1 MYYVDTALE
10 ETEVT
15 RQLGKSINLTMSDR
29 GFESLRDSGDV
40 DLVGDVVQGTLAVHM
55 REVHRASSISCQKST
70 RMRYDANGKV
80 SKHFDSKKKEKTL
93 NKTLTTYRHQ
103 TSQHLNVVS
112 RGTLRDILLERVRK
126 LPNTKIFFNSKLV
139 HADLNARFAVFSD
152 STVKEAW
159 GAEHQYRRVSFD
171 LLIGAD
177 GAHSA
182 VRHQMARYTHMNL
195 TQTWLDTWW
204 CEFHIS
210 PWPGVHMEPRLAS
223 DALHIWPEADFMF
236 LAMPNRDGSFTC
248 NLFAPRAVFDDLAV
262 RAGGGGGGKD
272 HAAAEAA
279 LTDFF
284 QRHFPGIVPELMTA
298 AELRAQFSRTTP
310 SALHDMRVS
319 KVNHGDRCVLV
330 GDAAHAMVPF
340 YGQGLN
346 VGLEDVRILFTEYLC
361 CPSSPA
367 PAATAWLAEKGGP
380 NVGRGSPTTATTTK
394 PSMAESLSAYSAR
407 RQPDVAVMSTLALR
421 NYGEMRHGG
430 TAAKRARRAIEEAL
444 QVWVPSAGWRTLYA
458 RVAFSTESFVEI
470 ERKNA
475 RQGWILTAWAFLLLL
490 AVVAA
495 LVRFMLCHYC

>member
-1 MYYVDTALE
+1 MKIVICGAGPVGALAAIYAARRGHEVEIYELRGDTALE
-10 ETEVT
+10 ESEVT

-29 GFESLRDSGDV
+29 GFESLRDSGDI

-55 REVHRASSISCQKST
+55 REVHKASSISCQKST
-70 RMRYDANGKV
+70 RMRYDTRGK
-80 SKHFDSKKKEKTL
+80 
-93 NKTLTTYRHQ
+93 
-103 TSQHLNVVS
+103 HLNVVS

-139 HADLNARFAVFSD
+139 HADLNARFAIFSD

-159 GAEHQYRRVSFD
+159 GAEHKYKRVTFD

-210 PWPGVHMEPRLAS
+210 ARPGVHMEPRLAS
-223 DALHIWPEADFMF
+223 DALHIWPETDFMF

-248 NLFAPRAVFDDLAV
+248 NLFAPRAVFDDLAI
-262 RAGGGGGGKD
+262 RAGSGKD
-272 HAAAEAA
+272 HAAAEMA
-279 LTDFF
+279 LTEFF

-298 AELRAQFSRTTP
+298 AELREQFSRTTP

-367 PAATAWLAEKGGP
+367 PATSACLAEKGGRNASSP
-380 NVGRGSPTTATTTK
+380 STPTTTTTT
-394 PSMAESLSAYSAR
+394 AERLSAYSAR

-430 TAAKRARRAIEEAL
+430 TAAKRARRAIEESL
-444 QVWVPSAGWRTLYA
+444 QVWFPSAGWRTLYA

-470 ERKNA
+470 ERKNT
-475 RQGWILTAWAFLLLL
+475 RQGWILTALAFLFLFM
-490 AVVAA
+490 VMVA
-495 LVRFMLCHYC
+495 LVRLMLCYYC

>member
-1 MYYVDTALE
+1 MKIVICGAGPVGALAAIYAARRGHEVEIYELRGDTALE
-10 ETEVT
+10 ESEVT

-55 REVHRASSISCQKST
+55 REVHRASSIRCQKST
-70 RMRYDANGKV
+70 RMRYDANGK
-80 SKHFDSKKKEKTL
+80 
-93 NKTLTTYRHQ
+93 
-103 TSQHLNVVS
+103 HLNVVS

-139 HADLNARFAVFSD
+139 HADLNARFAVFAD

-159 GAEHQYRRVSFD
+159 GAEHRYKRVAFD

-210 PWPGVHMEPRLAS
+210 PRAGVHMEPRLAS

-262 RAGGGGGGKD
+262 RAGGAKD

-298 AELRAQFSRTTP
+298 AELREQFSGTTP
-310 SALHDMRVS
+310 SALQDTRVS

-361 CPSSPA
+361 CPSS
-367 PAATAWLAEKGGP
+367 LAEKMLP
-380 NVGRGSPTTATTTK
+380 MTATTTTTTTT
-394 PSMAESLSAYSAR
+394 AERLSAYSAR
-407 RQPDVAVMSTLALR
+407 RQPEVAIMSTLALR

-444 QVWVPSAGWRTLYA
+444 QVWLPSAGWRTLYA

-475 RQGWILTAWAFLLLL
+475 RQGRILAALALLLSS
-490 AVVAA
+490 AFVAA
-495 LVRFMLCHYC
+495 LVRLILCYYC